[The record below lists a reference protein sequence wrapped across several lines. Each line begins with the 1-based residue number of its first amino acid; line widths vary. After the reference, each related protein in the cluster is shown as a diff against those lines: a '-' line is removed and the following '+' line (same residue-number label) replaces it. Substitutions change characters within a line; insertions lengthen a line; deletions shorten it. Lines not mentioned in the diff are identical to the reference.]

1 MTSRFDD
8 YNIRYRPS
16 IFEIPKSYGASYVP
30 QVGTLH
36 NIIIH
41 YIIPV
46 HNNNIIGVE
55 DHVGMRPYD
64 IFYPSAATV
73 SNPRDF
79 EYENTVSTAPNY
91 IFIYTNLFSL
101 ITI

>member
-1 MTSRFDD
+1 LTSRFDD
-8 YNIRYRPS
+8 YNIRYRLS

-36 NIIIH
+36 NILIH

-46 HNNNIIGVE
+46 HNNNNIIGVE

-79 EYENTVSTAPNY
+79 GYENTFSQRRIIYLY
-91 IFIYTNLFSL
+91 IRIYFR
-101 ITI
+101 